1 MKKNRFSMRI
11 SSLMFAVLALL
22 LVSGCRTVPVRN
34 IENAP
39 IVTTSQSHPDMQKIG
54 DAIIKA
60 GTGLG
65 WRMSQKDT
73 GQITGKLYIRT
84 HRADVDIIYNHKNYS
99 IVYKDSS
106 NLKYNPEKST
116 IHKQYNN
123 WVKNLDL
130 AIQREIVGIR

>member
-1 MKKNRFSMRI
+1 MRI